1 MKIYDCFMFFDEEMI
16 LDLRLNILDKYV
28 DKFIINESTYYHSG
42 KPKKL
47 VFDINNYPKFKDKI
61 IYIPVNEQ
69 PSNLHKVNDDDE
81 ADLKLKKKT
90 DNAKKRE
97 MYQINKALDG
107 LINVDPND
115 IIIVSDL
122 DEIPN
127 LEETN
132 FQNINKKLIFFKQKM
147 FYYKLNLFY
156 KSLAWYGSKACKK
169 KYLITPEFLRSTKN
183 KKYPLWRFDILFS
196 KLKYNSIHFVKN
208 GGWHFSN
215 IKKPEDLE
223 KKMLN
228 FLHHVDYE
236 QSNLNIGDL
245 KKIIKE
251 KRVMYDHSMD
261 KKGNKWLAG
270 EKLKTLNIKEMPEY
284 IISNLEKY
292 KAWLDL
298 EIEQI

>member
-1 MKIYDCFMFFDEEMI
+1 MFFDEEML
-16 LDLRLNILDKYV
+16 LDLRLNIMDKYV
-28 DKFIINESTYYHSG
+28 DKFVITEASYMHSG
-42 KPKKL
+42 RAKKL
-47 VFDINNYPKFKDKI
+47 FFDISKFSKFKDKI